1 MHIDGD
7 LKNCYNHK
15 RIIHEISLPDNPGS
29 KILGGNMK
37 KSMLCLFLA
46 LALMVGCLPV
56 GAFADETTQGVI
68 DDTPA
73 LTEPEPD
80 LAEDA
85 QAPQTDFAFGSV
97 SIFNGCRTLDGQM
110 PLAGSDRKLE
120 SAQSAIVYERNTKTL
135 VYAYNPDMKL
145 APGSLSKVITALIV
159 VERVPDLDSVVTVG
173 AGIASRIP
181 GGANSAKLKSEEQL
195 TVRDLLHLLILQNAA
210 DAAVALAEYVAGT
223 RSAFVDL
230 MNQRVKQIGCI
241 NTSFTDVH
249 GVGSG
254 NQYTT
259 ARDMIRLMMEVTENP
274 TMFELLSTQKYTVPA
289 TNLSDERTF
298 VSLNYLMETTIV
310 PKYNYRYNNKQVVTS
325 GFASY
330 STNTGASV
338 VCTADSSTETKQG
351 LNLVCVVMGAT
362 RQFAENGWTV
372 NNYGNFDEM
381 VALLD
386 YTYKNFKVNRVI
398 YDGMAMEEFPVS
410 GGNNDAVGIANEDID
425 TVLPA
430 KAQMRNLIRNVS
442 VINGGLTAPLKKGDL
457 IATIELWYQ
466 NSCITEAQLLCQEDV
481 RTAADSGLTVYS
493 ALAPK
498 ADGGSS
504 GITKAITI
512 ICAVILVPVLSYL
525 AINSYLRSR
534 YRAQRRRR
542 RQARRRSR

>member
-1 MHIDGD
+1 
-7 LKNCYNHK
+7 
-15 RIIHEISLPDNPGS
+15 
-29 KILGGNMK
+29 MK
-37 KSMLCLFLA
+37 KLLCLLLA
-46 LALMVGCLPV
+46 LALTVGCLPLSTF
-56 GAFADETTQGVI
+56 GEDTTGSSIV
-68 DDTPA
+68 DDAPA

-97 SIFNGCRTLDGQM
+97 SIFNGCRTLDGQV

-145 APGSLSKVITALIV
+145 APGSLSKIITALVV
-159 VERVPDLDSVVTVG
+159 VERVPDLDAVVTVG

-181 GGANSAKLKSEEQL
+181 GGATSAKLKSEEQMS
-195 TVRDLLHLLILQNAA
+195 VRDLLHLLILQNAA

-259 ARDMIRLMMEVTENP
+259 ARDMIRIMMEATENP
-274 TMFELLSTQKYTVPA
+274 IMFELLSTQKYTVEA
-289 TNLSDERTF
+289 TNLSDKRTF
-298 VSLNYLMETTIV
+298 ASLNYLMETTIV
-310 PKYNYRYNNKQVVTS
+310 PKYNYKQVTS

-330 STNTGASV
+330 SANTGASV

-381 VALLD
+381 VALLE
-386 YTYKNFKVNRVI
+386 YAYKNFKVNRVI
-398 YDGMAMEEFPVS
+398 YEGMTMEEFPVS
-410 GGNNDAVGIANEDID
+410 GGSNDAVGVADVNID
-425 TVLPA
+425 SVLPA
-430 KAQMRNLIRNVS
+430 KAQMKNLIRNVS
-442 VINGGLTAPLKKGDL
+442 VVNGGLTAPLKKGDL

-466 NSCITEAQLLCQEDV
+466 NSCMMEAQLLCQEDV

-498 ADGGSS
+498 EEGERS
-504 GITKAITI
+504 GISKAVTI

-525 AINSYLRSR
+525 VINSYLRSR
-534 YRAQRRRR
+534 YRARRRRR

>member
-1 MHIDGD
+1 M
-7 LKNCYNHK
+7 KN
-15 RIIHEISLPDNPGS
+15 L
-29 KILGGNMK
+29 
-37 KSMLCLFLA
+37 LCLLLA
-46 LALMVGCLPV
+46 LALTVGCLPLSTFGEDTNGSPIV
-56 GAFADETTQGVI
+56 
-68 DDTPA
+68 DDAPA

-97 SIFNGCRTLDGQM
+97 SIFNGCRTLDGQV

-145 APGSLSKVITALIV
+145 APGSLSKIITALVV
-159 VERVPDLDSVVTVG
+159 VERVPDLDAVVTVG

-181 GGANSAKLKSEEQL
+181 GGATSAKLKSEEQMS
-195 TVRDLLHLLILQNAA
+195 VRDLLHLLILQNAA

-259 ARDMIRLMMEVTENP
+259 ARDMIRIMMEATENP
-274 TMFELLSTQKYTVPA
+274 IMFELLSTQKYTVEA
-289 TNLSDERTF
+289 TNLSDKRTF
-298 VSLNYLMETTIV
+298 ASLNYLMETTIV
-310 PKYNYRYNNKQVVTS
+310 PKYNYKQVTS

-330 STNTGASV
+330 SANTGASV

-381 VALLD
+381 VALLE
-386 YTYKNFKVNRVI
+386 YAYKNFKVNRVI
-398 YDGMAMEEFPVS
+398 YEGMTMEEFPVS
-410 GGNNDAVGIANEDID
+410 GGSNDAVGVADVNID
-425 TVLPA
+425 SVLPA
-430 KAQMRNLIRNVS
+430 KAQMKNLIRNVS
-442 VINGGLTAPLKKGDL
+442 VVNGGLTADL

-466 NSCITEAQLLCQEDV
+466 NSCMMEAQLLCQEDV

-498 ADGGSS
+498 EEGERS
-504 GITKAITI
+504 GISKAVTI

-525 AINSYLRSR
+525 VINSYLRSR
-534 YRAQRRRR
+534 YRARRRRR